1 MDGALSIRRLLFGL
15 RPSSA
20 YALSTRPGVQ
30 WTPDFTAGAAGLEL
44 ETILNRYHHA
54 YRATAIASGAL
65 KLVARPEEVRNPR
78 QAWAALALECADA
91 VYVWRRTR
99 TWQSM
104 LDPWVTSADAVLGVA
119 SVALGSRAMH
129 VQPQVNGTA
138 WTNRMLA
145 VRVAAFP
152 LGDRHGLPLFAG
164 VGSQVL
170 PHLMRR
176 DREARRRIISHL
188 TPLLTS
194 AFFQALMLSHEMRR
208 AARVIDA
215 RALRWADAELDA
227 ALVAEEAHFLDT
239 VLAPSPQVLDEIS
252 SLLVVDRAAA
262 VALAAAE
269 ECRIRSW
276 LTNEA
281 LAPASPSTVTP
292 EARAAHLEI
301 VEAGIRRLSRRL
313 RGGIRL
319 GSSVA
324 DLVRLVGVKH
334 HHPGAAK
341 VAAGVISARGLLGAA
356 LFFEWFP
363 GVDEE
368 TSRLVESAADVL
380 VTAAAGLH
388 QHAERHD
395 PPVVAWFER
404 LVYEVSATSAAAI
417 GRVPTQRYASHALSA
432 IRAVVAVADRFT
444 PPDPDAGRRARARRT
459 VGQRLAAAANEVAIV
474 QATSRQVEHGTW
486 AAIEQSRQLTLA
498 TLEVE
503 GHWSLLDDLRVRH
516 RSFVHNGIAQVL
528 TAVSAGRHDDPAL
541 LAWLHQER
549 VRIDVRLGRKA
560 VGEPGDLEAIVAAL
574 VDRFA
579 ERGAMLMAQAYDLPA
594 WTSEIGGTVG
604 EIITEAVNNV
614 VKHVPDRWT
623 WLGILDRED
632 GTVLVRICDF
642 GTDFPVFLPG
652 SGTGTETMQAL
663 AAMIDADIEWFQTS
677 SGGTEVRIVLRP
689 PTGPM
694 ETHASAAI

>member
-176 DREARRRIISHL
+176 DRDARRRIIGHL
-188 TPLLTS
+188 TPLLIRAVS
-194 AFFQALMLSHEMRR
+194 QALLLSHQMRR

-252 SLLVVDRAAA
+252 ALLVVDRAAA

-276 LTNEA
+276 LTNA
-281 LAPASPSTVTP
+281 ASAPASISTVSP
-292 EARAAHLEI
+292 EARAAHLDV
-301 VEAGIRRLSRRL
+301 VEAGVRRLSRRL
-313 RGGIRL
+313 RGGTRL

-324 DLVRLVGVKH
+324 DLVRLAGRDH

-341 VAAGVISARGLLGAA
+341 VAAGAFTARGILGAA
-356 LFFEWFP
+356 LFFEWFT

-368 TSRLVESAADVL
+368 TSRRVESVADVL
-380 VTAAAGLH
+380 VTVAAGLH
-388 QHAERHD
+388 QHAERHE

-404 LVYEVSATSAAAI
+404 HGYEVSATSAAAL
-417 GRVPTQRYASHALSA
+417 GHTPRKARVGHVLSA
-432 IRAVVAVADRFT
+432 IRAVVAAADRST
-444 PPDPDAGRRARARRT
+444 APDASAGRTDSGRRTA
-459 VGQRLAAAANEVAIV
+459 VQRLAAAANEVVIV
-474 QATSRQVEHGTW
+474 QSTTREVERAAW
-486 AAIEQSRQLTLA
+486 AVVEQARQLTLA
-498 TLEVE
+498 TLEVD

-516 RSFVHNGIAQVL
+516 RTFVHNGIAQVL
-528 TAVSAGRHDDPAL
+528 TAVSAGRHDDPAM

-549 VRIDVRLGRKA
+549 VRIEVRLGREPA
-560 VGEPGDLEAIVAAL
+560 AGPGDLEKIVATL

-594 WTSEIGGTVG
+594 WTSAIGGTVG

-614 VKHVPDRWT
+614 VKHVPDSWI

-689 PTGPM
+689 PTDPM
-694 ETHASAAI
+694 ETHASPAI

>member
-1 MDGALSIRRLLFGL
+1 MDDALSIRRLLFGL

-44 ETILNRYHHA
+44 ETILNRFHRG
-54 YRATAIASGAL
+54 YRAIAIASGAL
-65 KLVARPEEVRNPR
+65 KLVARPEEVRDR
-78 QAWAALALECADA
+78 RRAWCALALECADA

-99 TWQSM
+99 TWQSL
-104 LDPWVTSADAVLGVA
+104 LDPWVTSADAALGIA
-119 SVALGSRAMH
+119 TVALGSQAMH
-129 VQPQVNGTA
+129 VQPQVDGTA
-138 WTNRMLA
+138 WTNRMVA

-152 LGDRHGLPLFAG
+152 LGDRHGLPLIAG
-164 VGSQVL
+164 VGSQLL

-176 DREARRRIISHL
+176 DHDARRRIIGHL
-188 TPLLTS
+188 APPVTS
-194 AFFQALMLSHEMRR
+194 AFAQALMLSHQMRR

-239 VLAPSPQVLDEIS
+239 VLAPCPQVLDEIS
-252 SLLVVDRAAA
+252 ALLVVDRAAA

-281 LAPASPSTVTP
+281 VAPASPSTVTP
-292 EARAAHLEI
+292 EARAAHLDV
-301 VEAGIRRLSRRL
+301 VEAGVRRLSRRL
-313 RGGIRL
+313 RAGIRL

-324 DLVRLVGVKH
+324 DLVRLAGRDH

-341 VAAGVISARGLLGAA
+341 VAAGAIATRGLIGAA

-363 GVDEE
+363 GIDEE

-380 VTAAAGLH
+380 AIAATGLH

-395 PPVVAWFER
+395 PPVVAWIER
-404 LVYEVSATSAAAI
+404 LVYEVSATSAAPV
-417 GRVPTQRYASHALSA
+417 GHTPRKRRVGYALSG
-432 IRAVVAVADRFT
+432 IRAVVAAADR
-444 PPDPDAGRRARARRT
+444 DAAPDALAGNGDRRRRT
-459 VGQRLAAAANEVAIV
+459 AVQRLAAAANEVVIV
-474 QATSRQVEHGTW
+474 ATTFRQVEHGSW
-486 AAIEQSRQLTLA
+486 AAIDQARQLTLA
-498 TLEVE
+498 TLEVD

-549 VRIDVRLGRKA
+549 VRIDVRLGRTTSA
-560 VGEPGDLEAIVAAL
+560 EPGDLEAIVAAL

-614 VKHVPDRWT
+614 VKHVPDSWT